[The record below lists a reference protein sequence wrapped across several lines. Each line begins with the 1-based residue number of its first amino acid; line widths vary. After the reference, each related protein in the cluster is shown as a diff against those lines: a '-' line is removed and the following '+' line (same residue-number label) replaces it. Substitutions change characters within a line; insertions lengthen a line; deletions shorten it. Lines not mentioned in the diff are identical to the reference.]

1 MCFVYVLFD
10 LFLGA
15 QFTEFHRRNSK
26 LSLLTA
32 AGRGRWALC
41 MYLHVTFMYGVLG
54 LRQQQSKAVWWTGAA
69 GWHLLHG
76 GLHTWET
83 VVGISTV
90 EAYAQ
95 DFVPVVVPGLVL
107 MALGW
112 WANRRQ

>member
-69 GWHLLHG
+69 GRHLSHG
-76 GLHTWET
+76 GLHTY
-83 VVGISTV
+83 VGNCGLNQNGGV
-90 EAYAQ
+90 YAQ
-95 DFVPVVVPGLVL
+95 DFVPIALVVPGRSARL
-107 MALGW
+107 